1 MFSLLLAPTPGA
13 VWLLEFLAVR
23 VCPNGMGRKSL
34 QNVSNLC
41 FGAKDASD
49 LFINQRM
56 AQAKENFIYSLP
68 KFDFSSLELVFLWR
82 NKNTYMKEAIHVC
95 WLLSKAVEQGAQMQ
109 VLGWMD
115 AQG

>member
-1 MFSLLLAPTPGA
+1 MFSLLLAPTPKA
-13 VWLLEFLAVR
+13 AWLLEFLAGRVR
-23 VCPNGMGRKSL
+23 PNGMSRKWL

-56 AQAKENFIYSLP
+56 AQAKENFIHSLLNHL
-68 KFDFSSLELVFLWR
+68 KFDSSSLELVFLWR
-82 NKNTYMKEAIHVC
+82 NKNTYMKEAINVF

-109 VLGWMD
+109 VLG
-115 AQG
+115 